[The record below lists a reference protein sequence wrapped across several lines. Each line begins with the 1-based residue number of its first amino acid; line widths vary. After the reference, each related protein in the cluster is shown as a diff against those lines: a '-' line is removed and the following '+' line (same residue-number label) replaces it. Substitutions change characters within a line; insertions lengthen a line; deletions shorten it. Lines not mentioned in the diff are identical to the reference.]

1 MRDERLLVISRI
13 LLVMKNLYI
22 YSFIFILP
30 FTVFSQ
36 RCNHA
41 NQIQSLYSQLTAN
54 GFDTQKPISYHYFF
68 IDQNE
73 QDLNQLK
80 AVLLKQNYKYVQT
93 SKKAGKYQL
102 EVEKIEAH
110 NATSATQKGKSLNE
124 LAKANNV
131 ETFDGFEIFSKKTT
145 EESDNLAV
153 FKQNIDK
160 IPTTELFKKASE
172 FYDKNEDAKALIVF
186 DRCIKQN
193 INLETSYY
201 KRANCKT
208 ALGRPHEAITDL
220 ENVLRL
226 NPKHF
231 EANFNIGGLYFDA
244 KNYDKSAEFYQK
256 AISVNPKSD
265 NGFYR
270 LAETYQ
276 QMGMKN
282 AALQNCQKALQIN
295 PNNEY
300 AKKLMAVL
308 K

>member
-1 MRDERLLVISRI
+1 MKISLRI
-13 LLVMKNLYI
+13 LCFV
-22 YSFIFILP
+22 SILP
-30 FTVFSQ
+30 FMSFAQ

-41 NQIQSLYSQLTAN
+41 NQIQSLYSQLTAS

-68 IDQNE
+68 VDQNE
-73 QDLNQLK
+73 QDLYQLK
-80 AVLLKQNYKYVQT
+80 DILLKQNYKYVRI
-93 SKKAGKYQL
+93 SKNAGKYQL
-102 EVEKIEAH
+102 EVEKVEAH
-110 NATSATQKGKSLNE
+110 NAASATQKGKSLNE

-131 ETFDGFEIFSKKTT
+131 ETFDGFEIFSEET
-145 EESDNLAV
+145 EGESDNLAT
-153 FKQNIDK
+153 FKQNVDK
-160 IPTTELFKKASE
+160 IPSAELLKKALE
-172 FYDKNEDAKALIVF
+172 LYEKNEDVKALIVF

-208 ALGRPHEAITDL
+208 ALGRPQEAIADL
-220 ENVLRL
+220 ESVLRI
-226 NPKHF
+226 NPQHY
-231 EANFNIGGLYFDA
+231 EANFNLGGLYFDA
-244 KNYDKSAEFYQK
+244 KNYDKAASFYQK
-256 AISVNPKSD
+256 AVVVNPKSD

-276 QMGMKN
+276 QMRIKD
-282 AALQNCQKALQIN
+282 AAVQNCQKALQIN

>member
-1 MRDERLLVISRI
+1 M
-13 LLVMKNLYI
+13 
-22 YSFIFILP
+22 LP
-30 FTVFSQ
+30 LTGFSQ

-41 NQIQSLYSQLTAN
+41 NQIQSLYSQLTAS

-80 AVLLKQNYKYVQT
+80 DILLKQNYKYVNT

-110 NATSATQKGKSLNE
+110 NAASATQKGKSLNE

-131 ETFDGFEIFSKKTT
+131 ETFDGFEIFS
-145 EESDNLAV
+145 EETVEDGDNLAT
-153 FKQNIDK
+153 FKQQIEK
-160 IPTTELFKKASE
+160 IPSTELFKKASE
-172 FYDKNEDAKALIVF
+172 LYDRNEDAKALIVF

-208 ALGRPHEAITDL
+208 ALGRTQEATVDL
-220 ENVLRL
+220 ESVLRI
-226 NPKHF
+226 NPQHY
-231 EANFNIGGLYFDA
+231 EANFNLGGLYFDA
-244 KNYDKSAEFYQK
+244 KNYDKAAGFYQK
-256 AISVNPKSD
+256 AVTVNPKSD

-276 QMGMKN
+276 QMSMKN
-282 AALQNCQKALQIN
+282 AALQNCQKSLQLN

>member
-1 MRDERLLVISRI
+1 MKI
-13 LLVMKNLYI
+13 LLYI
-22 YSFIFILP
+22 FFLIFTLP
-30 FTVFSQ
+30 FAGFSQ

-41 NQIQSLYSQLTAN
+41 NQIQSLYSQLTAS

-80 AVLLKQNYKYVQT
+80 AVLLKQNYKYIRT
-93 SKKAGKYQL
+93 SKNAGKFQL
-102 EVEKIEAH
+102 EVEKLEAH

-131 ETFDGFEIFSKKTT
+131 ETFDGFEIFSEETVT
-145 EESDNLAV
+145 EDDNLAP
-153 FKQNIDK
+153 FKQQVEK
-160 IPTTELFKKASE
+160 IPTAELFKKASE
-172 FYDKNEDAKALIVF
+172 LYDKNEDAKALIVF
-186 DRCIKQN
+186 DRCIKQS

-208 ALGRPHEAITDL
+208 ALGRPQEAITDL

-226 NPKHF
+226 NPQHY
-231 EANFNIGGLYFDA
+231 EASFNLGGLYFDA
-244 KNYDKSAEFYQK
+244 KNFDKAAGFYQK
-256 AISVNPKSD
+256 AITINPKSD

-282 AALQNCQKALQIN
+282 AAVQNCQKALQIN

-300 AKKLMAVL
+300 AKKLIAAL

>member
-1 MRDERLLVISRI
+1 MKI
-13 LLVMKNLYI
+13 LLYTFCLV
-22 YSFIFILP
+22 STLP
-30 FTVFSQ
+30 FTGFSQ

-41 NQIQSLYSQLTAN
+41 NQIQSLYSQLNAN
-54 GFDTQKPISYHYFF
+54 GFDNQKPISYHYFF

-80 AVLLKQNYKYVQT
+80 VILLKQNYKYVRT
-93 SKKAGKYQL
+93 SKNGGKYQL

-110 NATSATQKGKSLNE
+110 NAASATQKGKSLDE
-124 LAKANNV
+124 LARANNV
-131 ETFDGFEIFSKKTT
+131 ETFDGFEIFS
-145 EESDNLAV
+145 EETAEEGDNLAN
-153 FKQNIDK
+153 FTQNVDK

-172 FYDKNEDAKALIVF
+172 LYDKNEDAKALIVF
-186 DRCIKQN
+186 DRCIRQN

-208 ALGRPHEAITDL
+208 ALGRSQEAIADL

-226 NPKHF
+226 NPQHY

-244 KNYDKSAEFYQK
+244 KNYDKAANFYQK
-256 AISVNPKSD
+256 AVAVNPKSD

-282 AALQNCQKALQIN
+282 AALQNCKKALQIN

-300 AKKLMAVL
+300 AKKLMDVL

>member
-1 MRDERLLVISRI
+1 MKI
-13 LLVMKNLYI
+13 LLHILC
-22 YSFIFILP
+22 FIFILP
-30 FTVFSQ
+30 LAGFSQ

-54 GFDTQKPISYHYFF
+54 GFNTQTPISYHYFF

-80 AVLLKQNYKYVQT
+80 VVLLKQNYKHIST
-93 SKKAGKYQL
+93 TKNAGTYQL

-131 ETFDGFEIFSKKTT
+131 ETFDGFEIFS
-145 EESDNLAV
+145 EEIVEEDDNLST
-153 FKQNIDK
+153 FKQNVDK

-208 ALGRPHEAITDL
+208 ALGRSQEAISDL

-226 NPKHF
+226 NPQHY
-231 EANFNIGGLYFDA
+231 EANFNLGGLYFDA
-244 KNYDKSAEFYQK
+244 KNYDKAANFYQK
-256 AISVNPKSD
+256 AVSVNPKSD

-270 LAETYQ
+270 LAKTYQ

-300 AKKLMAVL
+300 AKKLMVVF